1 MINDCIVAGKTA
13 LGIEFGSTRIK
24 ATLIDDAFNP
34 IASGSFTW
42 ENQLEN
48 GVWTYSLSS
57 VKEGL
62 KKAYASLKLEVK
74 ERYGVTL
81 KKIGAIG
88 ISAMMHG
95 YLAFDA
101 SGELLVPFRT
111 WRNTMT
117 GEASKELSELFEFNV
132 PERWSIAHLGQAI
145 LNKEGHLSRISSLT
159 TLAGYVHVL
168 LTGENALGIGDA
180 SGMFPIDSRTLNY
193 NEKMLGLFNVWAKE
207 RGFDK
212 DVRELLPPVLT
223 AGKVSGYLSK
233 EGAIILDADGDLEE
247 GVVFC
252 APEGDAGTGMV
263 ATNSVLAL
271 TGNVSAGT
279 SVFAMAV
286 LDKALKGYYPEIDVV
301 TTPSGKDVAMVHC
314 NNCSGDI
321 DAWVALFRET
331 LADFGVEV
339 SIDKAYDI
347 LLSKALGGK
356 EDCAG
361 IVSLN
366 YLSGESIT
374 AFNSGVTLMAREEGV
389 KLTLAEVM
397 RSLLYSAFA
406 TLRIGMDVLYDAE
419 GVKLKSIAGH
429 GGYFKNKEVGGKM
442 ASSALKTPITV
453 TQTAGEGGPWGMA
466 ILAKYTLDGAKE
478 TLEEYLSN
486 NVFAMTQ
493 VERYEPIQ
501 KDVDGFNTYL
511 ERYRKV
517 LKAGKSYI
525 G

>member
-1 MINDCIVAGKTA
+1 MTKDCIVSGKTA

-48 GVWTYSLSS
+48 GIWTYSLEL

-62 KKAYASLKLEVK
+62 KSAYASLKTEVK
-74 ERYGVTL
+74 EHYGVTL
-81 KKIGAIG
+81 KKVGAIG

-95 YLAFDA
+95 YLAFDE
-101 SGELLVPFRT
+101 SGEQLVPFRT
-111 WRNTMT
+111 WRNTIT
-117 GEASKELSELFEFNV
+117 GKASKELSDIFKFNV
-132 PERWSIAHLGQAI
+132 PERWSVAHLGQAI
-145 LNKEGHLSRISSLT
+145 LNGEEHLSRIAGFT
-159 TLAGYVHVL
+159 TLAGYVHAL
-168 LTGENALGIGDA
+168 LTGKNVLGIGDA
-180 SGMFPIDSRTLNY
+180 SGMFPIDSVTLNY
-193 NEKMLGLFNVWAKE
+193 NEEMLELFNNWAKGN
-207 RGFDK
+207 GFNK
-212 DVRELLPPVLT
+212 DIKDLLPPVLVAGKT
-223 AGKVSGYLSK
+223 AGTLTK
-233 EGAIILDADGDLEE
+233 EGALLLDSEGDLEE
-247 GVVFC
+247 GIIF
-252 APEGDAGTGMV
+252 APPEGDAGTGMV

-286 LDKALKGYYPEIDVV
+286 LDKALSGYYPEIDVV

-314 NNCSGDI
+314 NNCSGDV
-321 DAWVALFRET
+321 DAWVALFREA
-331 LADFGVEV
+331 LASFGVEV
-339 SIDKAYDI
+339 NLNKAYEI
-347 LLSKALGGK
+347 LLSKAVEGK
-356 EDCAG
+356 EDCSG

-374 AFNSGVTLMAREEGV
+374 SFSNGVPMMVREEGV
-389 KLTLAEVM
+389 KLTLPEVM

-406 TLRIGMDVLYDAE
+406 TLRMGMDVLYDVE

-429 GGYFKNKEVGGKM
+429 GGYFKNAKIGGKM

-466 ILAKYTLDGAKE
+466 ILAKYALDGASE
-478 TLEEYLSN
+478 TLEEYLQN
-486 NVFAMTQ
+486 KVFGSAK
-493 VERYEPIQ
+493 VERYDPSE
-501 KDVDGFNTYL
+501 KDVNGFNAYL
-511 ERYRKV
+511 ERYKKI
-517 LKAGKSYI
+517 LKAGKAYL